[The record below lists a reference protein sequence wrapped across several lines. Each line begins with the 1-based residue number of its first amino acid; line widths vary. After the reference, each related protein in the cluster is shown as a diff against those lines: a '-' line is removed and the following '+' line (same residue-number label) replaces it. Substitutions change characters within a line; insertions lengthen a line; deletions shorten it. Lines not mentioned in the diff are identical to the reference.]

1 MSHAE
6 VTPPTVTPPT
16 VTPMNASKTP
26 VGPGSI
32 SAVGLLLALLV
43 VGIGVLGVQAALV
56 AAGLLTGKPWL
67 TWALQRPDGVTPAGW
82 LLPAGVVLALIGLW
96 LLLTALRPRPR
107 TAVAVEAV
115 TGVFLRP
122 RDLSRLAVA
131 AADNVDGV
139 QDAHASATRRKVT
152 VRITS
157 TAAETGR
164 DQVSDAVT
172 AAVTERLSALQQPVR
187 VIVRTVGGPR

>member
-1 MSHAE
+1 MSQAE
-6 VTPPTVTPPT
+6 VK
-16 VTPMNASKTP
+16 PMNAAKTP

-43 VGIGVLGVQAALV
+43 VGIGVVGVQAALV

-67 TWALQRPDGVTPAGW
+67 TWALERPNGLTPAGW
-82 LLPAGVVLALIGLW
+82 MLAVGLVLALIGLW

-107 TAVAVEAV
+107 TAVALQAA

-122 RDLSRLAVA
+122 RDLARLAVA
-131 AADNVDGV
+131 AAQDVDGV

-157 TAAETGR
+157 TAGETDG
-164 DQVSDAVT
+164 DPVTDAVT
-172 AAVTERLSALQQPVR
+172 ATLTERLSALEKPVR
-187 VIVRTVGGPR
+187 VIVRTVGGTR